1 MKSPSS
7 KKSCPKCGKKVFNI
21 TGHQKRDSKCLRLKT
36 PKIRNIVVS
45 PGSSTPLNF
54 RKKKRKTHIQI
65 RSPVSPGSSTPLNF
79 RKKKIRFSK
88 TPIQI
93 RSPVS
98 PGSSAPLNFR
108 KKKSISSSNLL
119 SQILLPPPSPIKR
132 KLFPQLLI
140 SKIKSPSSR
149 KKTCQI
155 CNKQVLNLKQHQKSK
170 KCRNIAGLRKTKS
183 PILKTKSPI
192 RKTKSPIRKT
202 VSPIRKT
209 KSPIRKTV
217 SPIRKTK
224 SPSPSSRKKTCQICN
239 KQVLNLKQHQK
250 SKTCRRVAGLSSPK
264 KKSRKQY
271 GYIFNNIRPQT
282 SQQNLD
288 NFIIPYDESKCQ
300 DDCPICM
307 SENDELNS
315 IILKDCN
322 HCFHLDCLRQWWNR
336 SSKCPYC
343 NRIYGFQVG
352 NMPMGTMSAKLERHK
367 LPGSIYDT
375 IVIEYNFPAG
385 VTTANQPNPGTPYP
399 QDVRNC
405 YLEASPEGY
414 EVLDLLRRSFERG
427 LTFTIGDSLT
437 TGRRNV
443 IIWNGVHHK
452 TSIRGGSANYG
463 FPDPGYYTRV
473 KDELRAK
480 GIF

>member
-21 TGHQKRDSKCLRLKT
+21 SGHQKRDSKCLRLKT

-54 RKKKRKTHIQI
+54 RKKKLSKTPIQI
-65 RSPVSPGSSTPLNF
+65 RSFVSPGSSTPLNF
-79 RKKKIRFSK
+79 RKKKR
-88 TPIQI
+88 T
-93 RSPVS
+93 
-98 PGSSAPLNFR
+98 
-108 KKKSISSSNLL
+108 SSSSLL
-119 SQILLPPPSPIKR
+119 SQILLPLSPPSPIKR
-132 KLFPQLLI
+132 KLFANNPQLI
-140 SKIKSPSSR
+140 IKSPSSR

-170 KCRNIAGLRKTKS
+170 KCRNIAGLRKTVS
-183 PILKTKSPI
+183 SIRKTKSPI

-209 KSPIRKTV
+209 KSPIRKTK

-224 SPSPSSRKKTCQICN
+224 SPVRKTKSPSPSLRKKTCQICN

-264 KKSRKQY
+264 KSPRKQY
-271 GYIFNNIRPQT
+271 GYIFNNVRPQT

-322 HCFHLDCLRQWWNR
+322 HCFHLGCLRQWWNH

-343 NRIYGFQVG
+343 NRIYGYQVG

-399 QDVRNC
+399 RDVRNC

-443 IIWNGVHHK
+443 ITWNGIHHK
-452 TSIRGGSANYG
+452 TSIHGGPANYG
-463 FPDPGYYTRV
+463 FPDPGYYRRV